1 MVERGFIHS
10 AHKLPANRGCI
21 FEVDNTNWRVSPL
34 YFNLSDVNMK
44 TLCNIS
50 LEDRIIN
57 ALFYEISEHA
67 RAMDKQV
74 ESLHRKI
81 TTWKP

>member
-10 AHKLPANRGCI
+10 AHKLPATRGVI

-34 YFNLSDVNMK
+34 YFNLSDVNLK
-44 TLCNIS
+44 TLANAS
-50 LEDRIIN
+50 LEERIIN
-57 ALFYEISEHA
+57 AMFYEIDEQA
-67 RAMDKQV
+67 TAMDKQV